1 MGVTREKER
10 ERERKRDLTTSSV
23 LLVGGDVREQKLIF
37 PRVKLIEMCQTI
49 QNDERTSYLVVETD
63 FWGPYLPIFT

>member
-1 MGVTREKER
+1 M
-10 ERERKRDLTTSSV
+10 TTSSV